1 MAAVNTKVTKPSTN
15 ARMRLRKLRSTVKG
29 MPMTRHVKWI
39 RARLLGDTSRSSTSF
54 ALLHRASATC
64 FTFALLAAALPG
76 AAAEISVTVVDRDGH
91 GIEDAV
97 VTATP
102 VATAAPVVTATPAVG
117 KAPSGGAPKDAV
129 MDQRNRS
136 FVPRVLAIPVGARV
150 EFPNNDSVS
159 HQVYSFSPAKRFQ
172 LPLYKGE
179 THPPITFDQPGLV
192 VLGCNIHDSM
202 VGYIYVTPAPYF
214 GTTDASGTLML
225 KDLPKD
231 EYQIVVWS
239 PYIADP
245 PSSLSRAVHVE
256 ADTSARIQLTQP
268 LRARP
273 EPKPRRRD
281 WDY

>member
-1 MAAVNTKVTKPSTN
+1 
-15 ARMRLRKLRSTVKG
+15 LRC
-29 MPMTRHVKWI
+29 
-39 RARLLGDTSRSSTSF
+39 
-54 ALLHRASATC
+54 ASATC
-64 FTFALLAAALPG
+64 ITFALLAAALPS

-97 VTATP
+97 VTAS
-102 VATAAPVVTATPAVG
+102 PAGG
-117 KAPSGGAPKDAV
+117 KALPVSAAKPAV
-129 MDQRNRS
+129 MDQRDRA
-136 FVPRVLAIPVGARV
+136 FVPRVLAVSVGSRV

-172 LPLYKGE
+172 LALYKGE
-179 THPPITFDQPGLV
+179 THPPVTFDQPGLV

-214 GTTDASGTLML
+214 GTTEASGTLKL

-231 EYQIVVWS
+231 DYQIVVWS

-245 PSSLSRAVHVE
+245 PASLSRSVRVE
-256 ADTSARIQLTQP
+256 ADGAASERFQLTQP

-273 EPKPRRRD
+273 EPRPRRRD

>member
-1 MAAVNTKVTKPSTN
+1 MA
-15 ARMRLRKLRSTVKG
+15 
-29 MPMTRHVKWI
+29 RHVKSI
-39 RARLLGDTSRSSTSF
+39 RPPDLGGTSRSGTAF
-54 ALLHRASATC
+54 ALLLCASATC
-64 FTFALLAAALPG
+64 FTFLAAPICSS
-76 AAAEISVTVVDRDGH
+76 AAEISVTVVDRDGR
-91 GIEDAV
+91 GVEDAV

-102 VATAAPVVTATPAVG
+102 AGGKVQPVPAV
-117 KAPSGGAPKDAV
+117 KPIV
-129 MDQRNRS
+129 MDQRDRA
-136 FVPRVLAIPVGARV
+136 FVPRVLAVGVGSQV

-179 THPPITFDQPGLV
+179 THPPITFDQAGLV

-202 VGYIYVTPAPYF
+202 VGYIYVTPAPFF
-214 GTTDASGTLML
+214 GTTDASGTLKL

-231 EYQIVVWS
+231 DYQIVVWS

-245 PSSLSRAVHVE
+245 PASLSRSAHVQ
-256 ADTSARIQLTQP
+256 ADGSVAERIQLTQP
-268 LRARP
+268 RRARP

>member
-1 MAAVNTKVTKPSTN
+1 V
-15 ARMRLRKLRSTVKG
+15 
-29 MPMTRHVKWI
+29 
-39 RARLLGDTSRSSTSF
+39 
-54 ALLHRASATC
+54 
-64 FTFALLAAALPG
+64 LLAAAPPG
-76 AAAEISVTVVDRDGH
+76 AAAEISVTVVDRDGR
-91 GIEDAV
+91 GVADAV

-102 VATAAPVVTATPAVG
+102 ARGQVQPVAAAKPAI
-117 KAPSGGAPKDAV
+117 
-129 MDQRNRS
+129 MDQRDRA
-136 FVPRVLAIPVGARV
+136 FVPRVLAISVGSRV

-179 THPPITFDQPGLV
+179 THPPVTFDQPGLV

-214 GTTDASGTLML
+214 GTTDGSGTLTL

-231 EYQIVVWS
+231 DYQIVVWS

-245 PSSLSRAVHVE
+245 PASLSRSAHVE
-256 ADTSARIQLTQP
+256 SDVVTERFQLAQP

-273 EPKPRRRD
+273 EPKQRRRD

>member
-1 MAAVNTKVTKPSTN
+1 VD
-15 ARMRLRKLRSTVKG
+15 
-29 MPMTRHVKWI
+29 
-39 RARLLGDTSRSSTSF
+39 LGDTSRSRTGF
-54 ALLHRASATC
+54 APLRRASATC
-64 FTFALLAAALPG
+64 ITFALLAAALPS
-76 AAAEISVTVVDRDGH
+76 AAAEILVTIVDRDGR
-91 GIEDAV
+91 GIDDAV

-102 VATAAPVVTATPAVG
+102 AAG
-117 KAPSGGAPKDAV
+117 KALVVPAARAAV
-129 MDQRNRS
+129 MDQRDRA
-136 FVPRVLAIPVGARV
+136 FVPRVLAVSVGSRV

-172 LPLYKGE
+172 LALYKGE
-179 THPPITFDQPGLV
+179 THPPVTFDQPGLV

-202 VGYIYVTPAPYF
+202 VGYIYVTAAPHF
-214 GTTDASGTLML
+214 GTTDASGTLKL

-231 EYQIVVWS
+231 DYQILVWS

-245 PSSLSRAVHVE
+245 PASLSRSVRVE
-256 ADTSARIQLTQP
+256 ADGAVSERIQLTQP